1 MIIVFNKKS
10 QKVIGT
16 AKRVLDNGILR
27 ELTLAELYPKL
38 DADEYGHIIVDDNEP
53 AAQDARSLQVMT
65 TKGGR
70 PTGIAQSQKA
80 VIHLT
85 HNLLDQD
92 GDGIVEWM
100 QDQNFLSG
108 MSTGIRTTTAI
119 SGIPILVSLADENG
133 KAASSPTSV
142 KIRTNL
148 GTLSHRNLDLV
159 RGEAQFTFWPGDNT
173 TLITL
178 QVTGE
183 DCFPAELKIE
193 VIPFEPKFIPFNF
206 GHNLRGPFA

>member
-1 MIIVFNKKS
+1 MIIVFDKKS
-10 QKVIGT
+10 KKVIGT
-16 AKRVLDNGILR
+16 AKRVLDNGKLR
-27 ELTLAELYPKL
+27 ELTLAELYPNL
-38 DADEYGHIIVDDNEP
+38 DAKQFDHIIVDDNDP
-53 AAQDARSLQVMT
+53 TAQDPRSLQVVT
-65 TKGGR
+65 TKGGGPMR
-70 PTGIAQSQKA
+70 IAQSQKA
-80 VIHLT
+80 IIQLT

-100 QDQNFLSG
+100 LSQNFLIGAGSG
-108 MSTGIRTTTAI
+108 ASGTAAT
-119 SGIPILVSLADENG
+119 GIPILVSLTDENG